1 MLTLTIL
8 SLVAIPMLI
17 DLSLRGR
24 HQTIELSM
32 RRASTPLDKP

>member
-8 SLVAIPMLI
+8 ALVAIPMLI
-17 DLSLRGR
+17 DLGLRGR

-32 RRASTPLDKP
+32 MRTGTTLDKP

>member
-8 SLVAIPMLI
+8 ALVTIPVLI

-32 RRASTPLDKP
+32 LHAGKTLDKP

>member
-8 SLVAIPMLI
+8 ALVTLPMLI
-17 DLSLRGR
+17 DFGLRGR

-32 RRASTPLDKP
+32 MRAGKTLDKP

>member
-8 SLVAIPMLI
+8 ALVTIPMLI
-17 DLSLRGR
+17 DLGLRGR

-32 RRASTPLDKP
+32 LRASTPLDKP